1 MNVNL
6 ILTETHLEE
15 KMKIFKKYK
24 TLIIIS
30 VLIFILPLN
39 GSDLKK
45 IGQSGMK
52 WLSIPLGA
60 RAASMG
66 NSYTAVANDAGS
78 VFWNPAGL
86 VFATGTHVYLNQ
98 TQWIADIKVNVGVL
112 SYNAGTY
119 GTFGLSMALV
129 DWGTFHG
136 TRRTNTAQ
144 GYEET
149 GDFSPENW
157 AVGLTYARKI
167 SNSFAIGGNIR
178 YLNED
183 LGSTMEG
190 TFDDPKEYN
199 AKMNLL
205 AFDLGTIYH
214 TGFKDLR
221 LAMTLQNFS
230 KESKYR
236 YEDFSLPLTFKIG
249 LAMNL
254 LDLVEEESSHLLT
267 LSVDAVHPRDYT
279 ERLHFGLEYGFKEMF
294 FLRGGFKTNY
304 DEENF
309 SAGAGFAYP
318 IGNFKLALDYSYVNF
333 ENFDAVHMFSF
344 DFSL

>member
-1 MNVNL
+1 MNKNGQV
-6 ILTETHLEE
+6 IGG
-15 KMKIFKKYK
+15 KMKILNKY
-24 TLIIIS
+24 LAL
-30 VLIFILPLN
+30 VLIAVFILAVPSHS
-39 GSDLKK
+39 SDLKK
-45 IGQSGMK
+45 VGQSGMK

-60 RAASMG
+60 RSASMG
-66 NSYTAVANDAGS
+66 NAYTAVANDPGA

-86 VFATGTHVYLNQ
+86 AFTEGSHLYLNQ
-98 TQWIADIKVNVGVL
+98 TQWIADVKVNVGVV
-112 SYNAGTY
+112 SYEAGTY

-136 TRRTNTAQ
+136 TRRANTAS

-149 GDFSPENW
+149 GDFTPKNW
-157 AVGLTYARKI
+157 ALGLSYARRI
-167 SNSFAIGGNIR
+167 SNAFAVGGNIR
-178 YLNED
+178 YLYEN
-183 LGSTMEG
+183 LGTAMEG
-190 TFDDPKEYN
+190 TFDAPEEYT

-205 AFDLGTIYH
+205 AFDLGTIYY

-221 LAMTLQNFS
+221 LAMSLQNFS
-230 KESKYR
+230 QENKYR

-254 LDLVEEESSHLLT
+254 VSLFENESDESMHNLT
-267 LSVDAVHPRDYT
+267 LSLDAVHPRDYT
-279 ERLHFGLEYGFKEMF
+279 ERMHFGLEYGFKKMF
-294 FLRGGFKTNY
+294 FIRGGFKTNY

-309 SAGAGFAYP
+309 AAGAGFAYP
-318 IGNFKLALDYSYVNF
+318 IGNFKVALDYSYVNF